1 MKNRMIYVYIFNTM
15 ADWEPAYILAEL
27 SSKRYFRKDA
37 PNLTVR
43 TCALTRDAIQTMGGL
58 TVVPDLTV
66 DEIEPQN
73 GALLLLPGGDKW
85 LDPSQAKIIGKAKEF
100 LQAGVAVAAI
110 CGATEALAEAGMLD
124 DRPHTSND
132 LRYLQYICKSY
143 KGGDHYQDQPVVTDG
158 DLITATGLA
167 PLEFAQHILKKLDVF
182 LPETLDIWYRLNKT
196 QDPQLFFALM
206 KTLG

>member
-1 MKNRMIYVYIFNTM
+1 M
-15 ADWEPAYILAEL
+15 
-27 SSKRYFRKDA
+27 
-37 PNLTVR
+37 
-43 TCALTRDAIQTMGGL
+43 TRDAIQTMGGL

-73 GALLLLPGGDKW
+73 GALLLLPGGEKW
-85 LDPSQAKIIGKAKEF
+85 LDPSQTKIICKAKEF

-124 DRPHTSND
+124 NRPHTSND
-132 LRYLQYICKSY
+132 LQYLQYICKSY

-167 PLEFAQHILKKLDVF
+167 PLEFAQHILRKLDVF
-182 LPETLDIWYRLNKT
+182 LPDTLDIWYRLNKT